1 MERIASFCVDHTK
14 LEPGIYISRIDGD
27 IVTYDIRMR
36 KPNTPPFLSNPV
48 LHSFEHLFAT
58 IARNS
63 EYGGRV
69 IYFGPM
75 GCRTG
80 CYFLVRNM
88 EPQQALDL
96 IKSVLKQIGEYSG
109 PLPGNTAPEC
119 GNYLEHDLEGAKKEA
134 SEFYDLVRHWT
145 VEKMSYEKKKQKNIH
160 KIK

>member
-27 IVTYDIRMR
+27 IATYDIRMR

-80 CYFLVRNM
+80 FYMLLAGDYTSKDVVGFGF
-88 EPQQALDL
+88 D
-96 IKSVLKQIGEYSG
+96 QICVKADWRVFRPSAREY
-109 PLPGNTAPEC
+109 
-119 GNYLEHDLEGAKKEA
+119 GAGMWKL
-134 SEFYDLVRHWT
+134 FRT
-145 VEKMSYEKKKQKNIH
+145 
-160 KIK
+160 